1 MLIAETLHSHG
12 EGRAALL
19 VFMGIRGY
27 QWHGISTQPYIKEV
41 HMSVYTWISL
51 RTLPCITTY
60 HVPLNHTSGKH
71 HWE

>member
-1 MLIAETLHSHG
+1 MLITENLHSHG

-27 QWHGISTQPYIKEV
+27 KRHGVSTQHCIKEIR
-41 HMSVYTWISL
+41 MSVYTWML
-51 RTLPCITTY
+51 MLTLPSRIMFLQI
-60 HVPLNHTSGKH
+60 VSHTSKC